1 MSTNFASLGI
11 AVESSQ
17 AAKAADD
24 LDKLVNSA
32 EGAQKAIDDL
42 GKTGEGLAN
51 TGKKITQ
58 AENEVAQGVEKST
71 AAIDR
76 KSGAS
81 RKATESAAAEITVIS
96 QLDKAMTG
104 NIDSI
109 ESLVR
114 AEGLLERARKGG
126 LVTIED
132 QAKYQDQLG
141 KAYDK
146 IEKAESKE
154 LAQKLKLI
162 DAENRQIEALKR
174 TVNGIDPVTA
184 KLAKLEAQEKALND
198 LHKTG
203 QIDAERYQDALA
215 KIGKDRAGLTAT
227 ETAFDKLKLG
237 TRQAQENVMQL
248 ANALQSGDLGSG
260 ARAIAQLGAG
270 AGESAR
276 SLAGMIIPAGLLVAV
291 LGSLGYAYFDA
302 MKQAREFNA
311 AINGGTNGAGQTIAS
326 LKDMADGAGRI
337 TGNLSGAREAVVS
350 LASGAAT
357 SGTQMR
363 NLAEAAAAISEIT
376 GQGAGELAKSFATAG
391 DTATEAA
398 GKISSQY
405 GLLTLDQYQV
415 IKGIDDQGDHQ
426 RALDVLS
433 GNLNEAALERLKAY
447 RGSLSDIE
455 RDWDDIGNATKRA
468 YSYIR
473 SEAFPDLAKQIEL
486 TQRVLDTR
494 KAGGV
499 SGAIS
504 AGLGKASTAFD
515 SMLGLEDTD
524 STEALEK
531 KLARLKAR
539 QAANANLAIITGEN
553 TDANQKAIKV
563 QKELDAQLDEINPLN
578 KRAAGLDKLNDK
590 FRTLYENAERTGQK
604 SKLLDG
610 VDFDGKKFSGGAYDT
625 LLKGLND
632 KNKDPKAASSQ
643 VDLTSFNSAKNNLSD
658 IVNEYR
664 NAQKELEAQQKAGV
678 VSLSD
683 YAKQRSALINQ
694 EKDDVTAAYQAEID
708 ALEAAK
714 AKKGTTAAQSIQL
727 DQKIADAR
735 QGMVKAQKDAD
746 SQLTVIATN
755 EKGRLEQLTAASEAY
770 VNQLE
775 RQRAALEAAGSR
787 AANGLGLGDRQAALQ
802 ASLDATTDKFN
813 DERAKLLDRRKTA
826 PDKYSQEDYMRDL
839 ASLEDAEGK
848 YRDTVVEN
856 YDKISEAQGDWRKG
870 ASSAFQNYL
879 DSAKDVAGQTKGLF
893 TNAFS
898 SMEDA
903 IVDFALT
910 GKLSFADFTKSIIA
924 DMARIAARQA
934 ASGLL
939 SSIAG
944 TALGAWLGG
953 GGGGGATSFGSDIGG
968 AITANAKG
976 GVYDSP
982 SLSSF
987 SNQVHDK
994 PQMFAFA
1001 KGAGIF
1007 AEAGPEAIM
1016 PLTRTAG
1023 GELGVRALSG
1033 GGAGGNGG
1041 NTDSKTEIT
1050 ININRNG
1057 EADATADTAMGQK
1070 LAPQFLTLIRAEIA
1084 ANERRTLSPSGGATW
1099 RVINGR

>member
-24 LDKLVNSA
+24 LDKLVDSA

-146 IEKAESKE
+146 IEKAEAKE
-154 LAQKLKLI
+154 LEQKQKLI

-433 GNLNEAALERLKAY
+433 GNLNKAALERLKAY

-531 KLARLKAR
+531 KLASLKAR
-539 QAANANLAIITGEN
+539 QAASANLAIITGEN

-578 KRAAGLDKLNDK
+578 KRTAGLDKLNDK

-604 SKLLDG
+604 SKLLEG
-610 VDFDGKKFSGGAYDT
+610 VDFDGKKFSGGAYDI

-632 KNKDPKAASSQ
+632 KNKDPKAAGSQ
-643 VDLTSFNSAKNNLSD
+643 VDLTSFNNAKNNLSD

-694 EKDDVTAAYQAEID
+694 EKDDVTAAYLSEID

-787 AANGLGLGDRQAALQ
+787 AANGLGLGDRQAGLQ

-839 ASLEDAEGK
+839 ASLQDAEGK

-879 DSAKDVAGQTKGLF
+879 QSANDVAGQTKGLF

-903 IVDFALT
+903 IVNFALT

-953 GGGGGATSFGSDIGG
+953 GGGGGTSFGSDIGG

-1023 GELGVRALSG
+1023 GELGVRALGGGG
-1033 GGAGGNGG
+1033 GGAGGG
-1041 NTDSKTEIT
+1041 NTYNFPVSVSVQTAGDAGSGTQEDTTQAGRKIQQVTKA
-1050 ININRNG
+1050 
-1057 EADATADTAMGQK
+1057 EAEAA
-1070 LAPQFLTLIRAEIA
+1070 IA
-1084 ANERRTLSPSGGATW
+1084 RGVQPGGAIW
-1099 RVINGR
+1099 RAINGRG

>member
-24 LDKLVNSA
+24 LDKLVDSA

-42 GKTGEGLAN
+42 GKSGEGMAS

-58 AENEVAQGVEKST
+58 AENEVAQGVDKST

-76 KSGAS
+76 RSGAS

-146 IEKAESKE
+146 IEKAEAKE
-154 LAQKLKLI
+154 LAQKQKLI

-311 AINGGTNGAGQTIAS
+311 AINGGSNDAGQSIAS
-326 LKDMADGAGRI
+326 LKAMSESAGVL
-337 TGNLSGAREAVVS
+337 TGNLAGAREAVIA

-357 SGTQMR
+357 SGTQMQ
-363 NLAEAAAAISEIT
+363 NLAQAAAAIGEVT
-376 GQGAGELAKSFATAG
+376 GKGAGEIAASLANVG
-391 DTATEAA
+391 DTATESAS
-398 GKISSQY
+398 KISEKY
-405 GLLTLDQYQV
+405 GLLTYEQYEV

-433 GNLNEAALERLKAY
+433 ENLNLSAQERLKAY
-447 RGSLSDIE
+447 RSSLSDIE
-455 RDWDDIGNATKRA
+455 RDWDDIGLATKRA
-468 YSYIR
+468 YAYIR
-473 SEAFPDLAKQIEL
+473 AEAFPDLSKQIEIV
-486 TQRVLDTR
+486 QRVLDTR
-494 KAGGV
+494 KGGGFA
-499 SGAIS
+499 GAIS
-504 AGLGKASTAFD
+504 NGLSSLNSALGLGT
-515 SMLGLEDTD
+515 GEDDD

-531 KLARLKAR
+531 KLAGLKAR
-539 QAANANLAIITGEN
+539 QAASESLTATTGE
-553 TDANQKAIKV
+553 TTHANKELIAV
-563 QKELDAQLDEINPLN
+563 QKELDKQMDSLDPLT
-578 KRAAGLDKLNDK
+578 KRKEAYKKLNEQFTK
-590 FRTLYENAERTGQK
+590 LYQDAEKTGQK
-604 SKLLDG
+604 SATLNG
-610 VDFDGKKFSGGAYDT
+610 VDFDGKKFSGGAYDK
-625 LLKGLND
+625 LRKKID
-632 KNKDPKAASSQ
+632 EDNKDPKAGAGS
-643 VDLTSFNSAKNNLSD
+643 VDLTSFNNAKNNLSD

-664 NAQKELEAQQKAGV
+664 NAQKELEAEQKAGV

-839 ASLEDAEGK
+839 ASLEDAERK
-848 YRDTVVEN
+848 YRATVVDN
-856 YDKISEAQGDWRKG
+856 YDQMSEAQGNWRSG

-879 DSAKDVAGQTKGLF
+879 QSANDVAGQTKSLF

-898 SMEDA
+898 GMEDA
-903 IVDFALT
+903 VANFAIT
-910 GKLSFADFTKSIIA
+910 GKLSFSDFTKSIIA
-924 DMARIAARQA
+924 DMARIATRQA

-944 TALGAWLGG
+944 SALGAYFGG
-953 GGGGGATSFGSDIGG
+953 GAGAGATSFGSDIGG

-1023 GELGVRALSG
+1023 GELGVRALG
-1033 GGAGGNGG
+1033 GGGGGGGG
-1041 NTDSKTEIT
+1041 NTYNFPVSVSVQTSGDGGTAKQEDTTQFGKGIQQAAKA
-1050 ININRNG
+1050 
-1057 EADATADTAMGQK
+1057 EAETA
-1070 LAPQFLTLIRAEIA
+1070 IA
-1084 ANERRTLSPSGGATW
+1084 KGLQPGGSIW

>member
-24 LDKLVNSA
+24 LDKLVDSA

-58 AENEVAQGVEKST
+58 AENEVAQGVDKST

-76 KSGAS
+76 RSGAN

-146 IEKAESKE
+146 IEKAEAKE
-154 LAQKLKLI
+154 LAQKQKLI
-162 DAENRQIEALKR
+162 EAENRQIEALKR

-184 KLAKLEAQEKALND
+184 KLAKLESQEKALND

-270 AGESAR
+270 AGESAK
-276 SLAGMIIPAGLLVAV
+276 SLAGMLIPAGLLVAV
-291 LGSLGYAYFDA
+291 IGSLGYAYFDA

-326 LKDMADGAGRI
+326 LKDMADGAGRV

-363 NLAEAAAAISEIT
+363 NLAEAAAAVSEVT

-391 DTATEAA
+391 QTATEAA

-405 GLLTLDQYQV
+405 GLLTLEQYQV
-415 IKGIDDQGDHQ
+415 IKGLDDQGDSQ

-433 GNLNEAALERLKAY
+433 EDLNQTALARLKTY
-447 RGSLSDIE
+447 RESLSDVE
-455 RDWDDIGNATKRA
+455 RDWDKIKTAIKGA
-468 YSYIR
+468 YAEVR
-473 SEAFPDLAKQIEL
+473 SEIFPDLAKQIEI

-494 KAGGV
+494 KGGGV
-499 SGAIS
+499 AGAIS
-504 AGLGKASTAFD
+504 NGLSSLNTALGLGAGEHD
-515 SMLGLEDTD
+515 D

-531 KLARLKAR
+531 KLAALKAR
-539 QAANANLAIITGEN
+539 QAASSNLAIATGEN
-553 TDANQKAIKV
+553 TDANQKAIEA
-563 QKELDAQLDEINPLN
+563 QKALDAQLDNINPLN
-578 KRAAGLDKLNDK
+578 KRKAAQDKLNQQ
-590 FRTLYENAERTGQK
+590 FRTLYENAEKTGQK
-604 SKLLDG
+604 SPLLDG
-610 VDFDGKKFSGGAYDT
+610 VNYDGGKFSGGAYDT
-625 LLKGLND
+625 LLKGIQD
-632 KNKDPKAASSQ
+632 KNKDPKVAGTQ
-643 VDLTSFNSAKNNLSD
+643 VDLTSFNNAKNNLSD
-658 IVNEYR
+658 IVTDYR

-683 YAKQRSALINQ
+683 YAKQRSTLINQ

-755 EKGRLEQLTAASEAY
+755 EKGRL
-770 VNQLE
+770 
-775 RQRAALEAAGSR
+775 
-787 AANGLGLGDRQAALQ
+787 
-802 ASLDATTDKFN
+802 
-813 DERAKLLDRRKTA
+813 
-826 PDKYSQEDYMRDL
+826 
-839 ASLEDAEGK
+839 
-848 YRDTVVEN
+848 
-856 YDKISEAQGDWRKG
+856 
-870 ASSAFQNYL
+870 
-879 DSAKDVAGQTKGLF
+879 
-893 TNAFS
+893 
-898 SMEDA
+898 
-903 IVDFALT
+903 
-910 GKLSFADFTKSIIA
+910 
-924 DMARIAARQA
+924 
-934 ASGLL
+934 
-939 SSIAG
+939 
-944 TALGAWLGG
+944 
-953 GGGGGATSFGSDIGG
+953 
-968 AITANAKG
+968 
-976 GVYDSP
+976 
-982 SLSSF
+982 
-987 SNQVHDK
+987 
-994 PQMFAFA
+994 
-1001 KGAGIF
+1001 
-1007 AEAGPEAIM
+1007 
-1016 PLTRTAG
+1016 
-1023 GELGVRALSG
+1023 
-1033 GGAGGNGG
+1033 
-1041 NTDSKTEIT
+1041 
-1050 ININRNG
+1050 
-1057 EADATADTAMGQK
+1057 
-1070 LAPQFLTLIRAEIA
+1070 
-1084 ANERRTLSPSGGATW
+1084 
-1099 RVINGR
+1099 

>member
-24 LDKLVNSA
+24 LDKLVDSA

-42 GKTGEGLAN
+42 GKSGEGMAS

-58 AENEVAQGVEKST
+58 AENEVAQGVDKST

-146 IEKAESKE
+146 IEKAEAKE
-154 LAQKLKLI
+154 LAQKQKLI

-174 TVNGIDPVTA
+174 TVNGIDPVTV

-203 QIDAERYQDALA
+203 QIDAERYQEALS
-215 KIGKDRAGLTAT
+215 KIGKDRSGLTAT

-270 AGESAR
+270 AGESAK
-276 SLAGMIIPAGLLVAV
+276 SLAGMVIPAGLLVAV
-291 LGSLGYAYFDA
+291 LGSIGYAYFDA

-311 AINGGTNGAGQTIAS
+311 AINGGSNDAGQSIAS
-326 LKDMADGAGRI
+326 LKAMSESAGVL
-337 TGNLSGAREAVVS
+337 TGNLAGAREAVIA

-357 SGTQMR
+357 SGTQMQ
-363 NLAEAAAAISEIT
+363 NLAQAAAAIGEVT
-376 GQGAGELAKSFATAG
+376 GKGAGEIAASLANVG
-391 DTATEAA
+391 DTATESAS
-398 GKISSQY
+398 KISEKY
-405 GLLTLDQYQV
+405 GLLTYEQYEV

-433 GNLNEAALERLKAY
+433 ENLNLSAQERLKAY
-447 RGSLSDIE
+447 RSSLSDIE
-455 RDWDDIGNATKRA
+455 RDWDDIGLATKRA
-468 YSYIR
+468 YAYIR
-473 SEAFPDLAKQIEL
+473 AEAFPDLSKQIEIV
-486 TQRVLDTR
+486 QRVLDTR
-494 KAGGV
+494 KGGGFA
-499 SGAIS
+499 GAIS
-504 AGLGKASTAFD
+504 NGLSSLNSALGLGT
-515 SMLGLEDTD
+515 GEDDD

-531 KLARLKAR
+531 KLAGLKAR
-539 QAANANLAIITGEN
+539 QAASESLTATTGE
-553 TDANQKAIKV
+553 TTHANKELIAV
-563 QKELDAQLDEINPLN
+563 QKELDKQMDSLDPLT
-578 KRAAGLDKLNDK
+578 KRKEAYKKLNEQFTK
-590 FRTLYENAERTGQK
+590 LYQDAEKTGQK
-604 SKLLDG
+604 SATLNG
-610 VDFDGKKFSGGAYDT
+610 VDFDGKKFSGGAYDK
-625 LLKGLND
+625 LRKKID
-632 KNKDPKAASSQ
+632 EDNKDPKAGAGS
-643 VDLTSFNSAKNNLSD
+643 VDLTSFNDAKNNLTD
-658 IVNEYR
+658 IVTDYR

-694 EKDDVTAAYQAEID
+694 EKDDVTAAYQSEID

-714 AKKGTTAAQSIQL
+714 TKKGTTAAQSIQL

-826 PDKYSQEDYMRDL
+826 PDKYSQEDYLRDL
-839 ASLEDAEGK
+839 ASLEDAERK
-848 YRDTVVEN
+848 YRDTVVDN
-856 YDKISEAQGDWRKG
+856 YDKMSEAQGDWRSG

-879 DSAKDVAGQTKGLF
+879 QSANDVAGQTKSLF

-903 IVDFALT
+903 VANFAVT
-910 GKLSFADFTKSIIA
+910 GKLSFSDFTKSILA
-924 DMARIAARQA
+924 DMARIATRQA
-934 ASGLL
+934 ASSIF
-939 SSIAG
+939 SSIAAAWGGGG
-944 TALGAWLGG
+944 TSFGSSIGSALVEGRASGGPVDPNTLYEVNEKGPELFSQGGRSYLMTGAEGGSVTPLMTGGGSIMAAAGSGG
-953 GGGGGATSFGSDIGG
+953 GGGGGNTYNFPVSVSVQ
-968 AITANAKG
+968 TA
-976 GVYDSP
+976 
-982 SLSSF
+982 
-987 SNQVHDK
+987 
-994 PQMFAFA
+994 
-1001 KGAGIF
+1001 
-1007 AEAGPEAIM
+1007 
-1016 PLTRTAG
+1016 
-1023 GELGVRALSG
+1023 
-1033 GGAGGNGG
+1033 GAGGTATQEDTTQLGKG
-1041 NTDSKTEIT
+1041 IQQAAKTEA
-1050 ININRNG
+1050 
-1057 EADATADTAMGQK
+1057 ETA
-1070 LAPQFLTLIRAEIA
+1070 IA
-1084 ANERRTLSPSGGATW
+1084 KGLQPGGSIW
-1099 RVINGR
+1099 RLVNGR